1 MLYGA
6 KTWKTTKIILQKMKI
21 FFNTISSASAISDG
35 LERSQIRNYGLMQ
48 GSNHHTLKSIRGNKQ
63 GTRERGDVQEPP
75 VDGGYWVELKAQDMT
90 WQDAA
95 NLVCWRIVVDSL
107 CFLWNDTSKLSSNL
121 TDIGV
126 NKNALVFT
134 IK

>member
-1 MLYGA
+1 MGLIWIIIRQP
-6 KTWKTTKIILQKMKI
+6 TSSTTRQAL
-21 FFNTISSASAISDG
+21 SW
-35 LERSQIRNYGLMQ
+35 
-48 GSNHHTLKSIRGNKQ
+48 NKQ
-63 GTRERGDVQEPP
+63 GKRERGDVQEPP